1 MTSKCWFS
9 RDFDHSK
16 YVLLRL
22 QWSLLCINET
32 VHWNNAL
39 LSYRHAV
46 NSVNYLD
53 LNYLDLLGTTNACA
67 EGMADDFH
75 STFGWSAG
83 KTTWS
88 HPVLKHTRS
97 IFGKIC
103 ELKSNKSIVCHFLL
117 WAASVVTDTQ
127 TRARTHTHTAIIKSI
142 PIITSQY
149 HACTC
154 TMITQARNVNVKS
167 CLERCTMQ
175 LLMLVHVCK
184 YIPPNN

>member
-1 MTSKCWFS
+1 MSHPYETIAVLHVLCIILSVIVTG
-9 RDFDHSK
+9 K

-46 NSVNYLD
+46 NSVDYLD

-75 STFGWSAG
+75 STIGWSAG

-88 HPVLKHTRS
+88 HPVLKHTWS

-103 ELKSNKSIVCHFLL
+103 ELKSNKSIVCHLIL

-127 TRARTHTHTAIIKSI
+127 TRVHTHT
-142 PIITSQY
+142 
-149 HACTC
+149 
-154 TMITQARNVNVKS
+154 
-167 CLERCTMQ
+167 LQ
-175 LLMLVHVCK
+175 LSNQSLLLLHNTTHVHV
-184 YIPPNN
+184 